1 MTPNERKELIDM
13 LVLFTNKTESYFVN
27 MPDKELE
34 QEYDRL
40 MEKR

>member
-1 MTPNERKELIDM
+1 MSKEERKLLIDM
-13 LVLFTNKTESYFVN
+13 LVLFSNKTESYFVN

-40 MEKR
+40 MNRD